1 MHTASR
7 EDLRECGTQTPLSV
21 LRENSPERTPFSP
34 ARSLPKKNHQ
44 DCTKSPRR
52 TTSDSTAE
60 KLQVLDQLSP
70 VNPPRRK
77 SSPSP
82 SRIPRPVQEDA
93 RARSP
98 NKRNFSPSPTRLP
111 RPVASTSPV
120 RKEPPRSLSRDRSK
134 RSSRTG
140 KRKLPTPRKE
150 SSGSSGSGFGLP
162 PPVTERPPT
171 RGIDRG
177 HLFDEDG
184 YSKRPSLPQAAFL
197 PRKRRKLPK
206 VNPNGKVQSVCERD
220 SGQESGYE
228 DTVRTDLSTPL
239 TDEGFCQTEVEFP
252 RTKTLGFV
260 GTQTESPIQRYIN
273 DERAR
278 SLNRLDSES
287 QEREALEGAVGG
299 TGSRVSF
306 RQESTDSRN
315 SPASLCTESINSQDE
330 IVQAVLEAD
339 RAMQELMADET
350 TINNNTFSFSTEYQA
365 ASHPDLVDWFP
376 ASPPDGT
383 GSRPEQLD
391 AILNGPI
398 TVVESDINSNCP
410 IESSSSLTDS
420 AKQALKDK
428 KKMPATTKTGDLWGL
443 SPVFNESSSTST
455 PTQEVD
461 GERVNV
467 MYETDSSGDDMI
479 VRPQNVSSPYSLA
492 VMSPDNLW
500 MDDSP
505 ENISS
510 QTIRRHTEIIEHEV
524 NTVKTILKP
533 NTDQGSETDTEILEQ
548 SLTEPDPP
556 PVFVDS
562 RDLWTQTPRHRTTQ
576 TPEDAQTQTI
586 VPKAFKRRLPQ
597 IPGTHQRGEP
607 NVAPDSSSVCS
618 FDADTRETNSSLLRT
633 IRPQTEGSFKSNDG
647 KMDETPNSNDSLPLR
662 ATRDISQQPEY
673 ITEYQKYIESFDGTG
688 SGPFQPSDFIEGE
701 NPMLIDV
708 DEALQNTV
716 RPRHDSPTRIP
727 HPIKPRNTVNISE
740 QPVPRDNAGQTV
752 VNGEPIDALRSPSSR
767 LMAMNE
773 PNGSRSNSPGKSPT
787 LTHERMM
794 SSSAA
799 SSPLPRT
806 VQTGSQATSFDFDN
820 LIFDMETRPQSR
832 LNNNSRNKPRDS
844 NDCEVS
850 PVKTPR
856 EGQSSEEKVNQS
868 SSTSDDAIVQTVT
881 ETRDFG
887 VKTPC
892 DQSTQTPL
900 KIRIGSGRNQN
911 GNKEPVQTLSLEDGT
926 IVIDPT
932 ELELIGLSHDKSYSP
947 YEILNCR
954 DSDTSLS
961 SSKEFS
967 TQTFG
972 QMAAESHNHVQTQT
986 TKVKDDLQN
995 NNVAQVT
1002 PPQTPTAVSKTPR
1015 SPLKPGGS
1023 RRNPKDT
1030 KRKDRKSHRPPD
1042 LTDATSENL
1051 TARSGASR
1059 KNLLKYMLNQV
1070 RELKHQINPDA
1081 TDSEAKGPKDRKS
1094 RQRLRESDSE
1104 DPEKYAKRRLELL
1117 SRNPKPR
1124 SRRRHSLESL
1134 TGDEPGDVARHF
1146 KRDRDRHSRRPSTRD
1161 DYYSYGSRPKGYDL
1175 PPRRAYT
1182 PPPQPRYVPARRRL
1196 PDVPVRDAPNSFPP
1210 PRPGYYPPRLPPPNM
1225 FPPHVRPNEP
1235 VFIAGPPPPGMIP
1248 AGYWGHPPLLTH
1260 PGAPPPPR
1268 PGMATAPAHN
1278 FGRSI
1283 FRPILPGGGPNPPR
1297 QFTPTQDGNSPMLIM
1312 SAAQSPNQP
1321 KQPPYIYITD
1331 PTRHESVSDSS
1342 GVGNSANR
1350 NGNRRDQPDRSRT
1363 KKRAAR
1369 PEPTLESNLEEANQA
1384 NRDMKDLTSRII
1396 HKR

>member
-1 MHTASR
+1 MHAASR

-34 ARSLPKKNHQ
+34 ARSLPKKNNQ
-44 DCTKSPRR
+44 GCTKSPRR

-60 KLQVLDQLSP
+60 KPQVLDQLNP
-70 VNPPRRK
+70 VDAPRRK

-82 SRIPRPVQEDA
+82 SRIPRPVQGDA

-98 NKRNFSPSPTRLP
+98 NKRNFSPSPTRIP

-120 RKEPPRSLSRDRSK
+120 RKEPPRSPSRDRSK
-134 RSSRTG
+134 RSSRTFQ
-140 KRKLPTPRKE
+140 RKLPTPRKE

-162 PPVTERPPT
+162 PPVIERPPT

-184 YSKRPSLPQAAFL
+184 DSKRTSLPRAAFL

-206 VNPNGKVQSVCERD
+206 VNPNGKVQSVGERD

-228 DTVRTDLSTPL
+228 DTIRTDLSTPL

-252 RTKTLGFV
+252 RTRTLGFV
-260 GTQTESPIQRYIN
+260 GTQTENSLQRYIS

-350 TINNNTFSFSTEYQA
+350 TINNNTFNFSPEYQA
-365 ASHPDLVDWFP
+365 ASHPDLVDLFP
-376 ASPPDGT
+376 TSPPDGT
-383 GSRPEQLD
+383 GSKPEQFD
-391 AILNGPI
+391 SILNGPI

-467 MYETDSSGDDMI
+467 MYETDSSGDDMV
-479 VRPQNVSSPYSLA
+479 VRPQNVSSPYSGAL
-492 VMSPDNLW
+492 MSPENLW
-500 MDDSP
+500 MDDSH

-533 NTDQGSETDTEILEQ
+533 NTDLESETDTEVLEQ

-586 VPKAFKRRLPQ
+586 APKASKRRLPQ
-597 IPGTHQRGEP
+597 IPGTHLRGET
-607 NVAPDSSSVCS
+607 NVAPDSNSVCS
-618 FDADTRETNSSLLRT
+618 FDADTRETNSPLLRT
-633 IRPQTEGSFKSNDG
+633 IRPQTEGSFRSNDG
-647 KMDETPNSNDSLPLR
+647 KMDETPNNNDSLPLR

-716 RPRHDSPTRIP
+716 RPRHDSPTRTP
-727 HPIKPRNTVNISE
+727 QPIKPRNTVNISE

-752 VNGEPIDALRSPSSR
+752 VNGEPIDTLRSPSSR
-767 LMAMNE
+767 MMAMNE

-787 LTHERMM
+787 PTHEMMM

-806 VQTGSQATSFDFDN
+806 IQTGSPATSVDFDN
-820 LIFDMETRPQSR
+820 LIFDMESRPQSR
-832 LNNNSRNKPRDS
+832 PNNSRNKPRYS
-844 NDCEVS
+844 NSYEVP

-856 EGQSSEEKVNQS
+856 EGQSEEEKVSQS
-868 SSTSDDAIVQTVT
+868 SSTSDDATVQTVT
-881 ETRDFG
+881 ETKDFG
-887 VKTPC
+887 VQTLC
-892 DQSTQTPL
+892 HQSTQTPL

-926 IVIDPT
+926 IVIKPT
-932 ELELIGLSHDKSYSP
+932 ELEEIGLSYDKSYGP
-947 YEILNCR
+947 YEILNSR
-954 DSDTSLS
+954 DSDTSLA

-972 QMAAESHNHVQTQT
+972 QMAAESHDHVETQT
-986 TKVKDDLQN
+986 EKVKDDSQKSS
-995 NNVAQVT
+995 VAQVT
-1002 PPQTPTAVSKTPR
+1002 PPQTPRTVSKTPR
-1015 SPLKPGGS
+1015 TPSKPEGS

-1051 TARSGASR
+1051 TARSGTSR

-1081 TDSEAKGPKDRKS
+1081 TDSEAKSPKDRKS
-1094 RQRLRESDSE
+1094 RQRLKESDSE

-1124 SRRRHSLESL
+1124 LRRRHSLESL
-1134 TGDEPGDVARHF
+1134 SGDEPGDVARHF
-1146 KRDRDRHSRRPSTRD
+1146 KRDRDRYSRRPSTRD
-1161 DYYSYGSRPKGYDL
+1161 DYYSYGSRPRGYDL

-1196 PDVPVRDAPNSFPP
+1196 PDVPVRDTPNSFPP

-1225 FPPHVRPNEP
+1225 FPPHARPHEP

-1248 AGYWGHPPLLTH
+1248 AGYWGRPPFSH
-1260 PGAPPPPR
+1260 PGAPPR
-1268 PGMATAPAHN
+1268 PGMATAPAPN
-1278 FGRSI
+1278 FGRGI
-1283 FRPILPGGGPNPPR
+1283 FRPILPGGGPVPPR
-1297 QFTPTQDGNSPMLIM
+1297 QLCLSQDEGSSMLIM

-1321 KQPPYIYITD
+1321 KHPPHIYIND

-1350 NGNRRDQPDRSRT
+1350 NGNRRDHPDRSRS

-1369 PEPTLESNLEEANQA
+1369 PEPNLESSLEEANQA